1 MTSTGRADVGA
12 SVKKRVSQFE
22 IHTALQKPLIK
33 VKEYDWDDIETS
45 SSRHLGSGSFSCV
58 HSVRVCDIPYQ
69 LFALKQLNL
78 FNSSTPLKQYKRGAI
93 DIALEGKLISYLD
106 HENIIKLHGVKQ
118 GCIRDS
124 INNGNDPFFLILDY
138 LPETLEDRLDGWR
151 RDVSVSSRLKARL
164 TRQDAKLIHRLETA
178 AIGIARGMEYLHR
191 HGVIFRDLK
200 PDNIGFDSNGT
211 VKIFDFGVARDL
223 EYVKQVGDRL
233 GFTGTPRYMA
243 PEVGSGIA
251 YGLEADIYSFGILL
265 HQICTLKQPYASL
278 RSIEAFRSKV
288 IQGGARPK
296 LSLIKHSE
304 LRALIKSCW

>member
-1 MTSTGRADVGA
+1 MSSAGRSDVGA

-22 IHTALQKPLIK
+22 IHTALQKPQIK

-58 HSVRVCDIPYQ
+58 HSVNLYDIPCQ
-69 LFALKQLNL
+69 TFALKQLNL

-138 LPETLEDRLDGWR
+138 LPETLEDRLEGWR
-151 RDVSVSSRLKARL
+151 REGSVSSRLKASL
-164 TRQDAKLIHRLETA
+164 MRQDDKIIHRLETA

-191 HGVIFRDLK
+191 HGGKSR
-200 PDNIGFDSNGT
+200 NIES
-211 VKIFDFGVARDL
+211 IH
-223 EYVKQVGDRL
+223 
-233 GFTGTPRYMA
+233 
-243 PEVGSGIA
+243 
-251 YGLEADIYSFGILL
+251 YS
-265 HQICTLKQPYASL
+265 
-278 RSIEAFRSKV
+278 
-288 IQGGARPK
+288 
-296 LSLIKHSE
+296 
-304 LRALIKSCW
+304 W